1 MAFRPLTDAEC
12 GQVNP
17 LTKLTSHI
25 TQDHTFSDSHG
36 QIFPSTSDQLVEQ
49 FLQET
54 RAVPQSFRMDDLMRE
69 MHEIESQR
77 SALPPIPASAIKDQ
91 IQDDA
96 WAQQYLQD
104 GKMFQEHNYDEIWHQ
119 MAAQGRQ
126 ENVNPNNMFEE
137 AWKAV
142 ETFEFNQSG
151 ASAMQNA
158 NLGANFSGNSM
169 DDKFVYSKFMKFMNS
184 PEEGQVRLDGGKL
197 TQDEAQAWT
206 DEFLQNKEAATLD
219 DVWPESMEESKA
231 EEEKPEFWD
240 YLQKSIEKGLA
251 SDENTPQSWLDGFN
265 SYYMTPHGEYEF
277 SEQNPMLDLPNSME
291 RGKEL
296 LQQGDFPSAVLCFEA
311 AVKQN
316 PQNIEAWLLLG
327 TTQAENEQDPSAIA
341 ALNKCL
347 QLDPTNLTALMAAA
361 VSYTNESY
369 YNQACFMLMSWL
381 KNHPKYSD
389 LVPPNLN
396 ISRQVTSLIVQANHK
411 LVQDL
416 YLRAAQRNPHNLDY
430 EVQSGLG
437 VLCNLSGD
445 FDKATDC
452 FRAALSARPND
463 ARLWNRLGA
472 SLANGS
478 KSEEAIEAYRH
489 ALNLSP
495 GFIRARYNVG
505 ITCIN
510 LRAYRE
516 AVEHFL
522 TALNQQ
528 ARGKDVFNTGSG
540 SKMSDT
546 IWSTLQMCL
555 SLMDRSD
562 LRPLIRSRNVQELNK
577 IFNID

>member
-1 MAFRPLTDAEC
+1 MAFRPLTEGDC

-25 TQDHTFSDSHG
+25 TQDHTFSDNHG
-36 QIFPSTSDQLVEQ
+36 QTFPSSSDQLVEQ

-54 RAVPQSFRMDDLMRE
+54 RTVPQSFRMDDLMRE

-77 SALPPIPASAIKDQ
+77 AILPPITASAIKDQ
-91 IQDDA
+91 LQDNA

-104 GKMFQEHNYDEIWHQ
+104 GKTFQEHDYNDVWNE
-119 MAAQGRQ
+119 MTAQGQ
-126 ENVNPNNMFEE
+126 DGINFNMFED

-142 ETFEFNQSG
+142 EALE
-151 ASAMQNA
+151 MEKA
-158 NLGANFSGNSM
+158 NLNQGGSVPLQGGIEDSN
-169 DDKFVYSKFMKFMNS
+169 FVYSKFMRFMKND
-184 PEEGQVRLDGGKL
+184 EESKLNLEQGKL
-197 TQDEAQAWT
+197 THDEAQAWT
-206 DEFLQNKEAATLD
+206 DEFLHSADTASLD
-219 DVWPESMEESKA
+219 DVWAESYDKSTVD
-231 EEEKPEFWD
+231 EEKPAFWD
-240 YLQKSIEKGLA
+240 QLQKDIEKAMGN
-251 SDENTPQSWLDGFN
+251 DENSAHPWLDEFN
-265 SYYMTPHGEYEF
+265 SYYNTPHKEYEF
-277 SEQNPMLDLPNSME
+277 STENPMSDLPNPLE

-296 LQQGDFPSAVLCFEA
+296 LNQGDLPSAVLCFEA
-311 AVKQN
+311 AVKQQPDN
-316 PQNIEAWLLLG
+316 TEAWLLLG

-347 QLDPTNLTALMAAA
+347 QLDPTNLKALMAAA

-369 YNQACFMLMSWL
+369 YNQACFMLVNWL
-381 KNHPKYSD
+381 KNNPKYRD
-389 LVPPNLN
+389 LVPPDMNL
-396 ISRQVTSLIVQANHK
+396 SRQVTSLTNQK

-416 YLRAAQRNPHNLDY
+416 YLKAAQRNPQNLDY

-437 VLCNLSGD
+437 VLCNLTGEYE
-445 FDKATDC
+445 KAADC
-452 FRAALSARPND
+452 FRAALSVKPDD

-472 SLANGS
+472 TLANGS
-478 KSEEAIEAYRH
+478 KSEEAVEAYHH
-489 ALNLSP
+489 ALRLSP

-516 AVEHFL
+516 AAEHFL

-528 ARGKDVFNTGSG
+528 ARGKDVLNSG
-540 SKMSDT
+540 ATSQMSDT

-555 SLMDRSD
+555 SLMDRTD
-562 LRPLIRSRNVQELNK
+562 LRPLVKDRNLAELNK